1 MAIYHFTTKV
11 HGRADNPKLHALRAL
26 AYRAAKVID
35 LPDIG
40 RKFNY
45 WYKKKEVVATETM
58 LPKYAPSWMNSA
70 IDLWGHV
77 EDKETR
83 DDAQIFREIEAALP
97 IELSLEQQIEIVRRF
112 IEQEMNQDGMCATY
126 AIHDKPGN
134 PHVHIMLTMR
144 ELTPEGTFGKK
155 NRAWNDRTHLQGWRD
170 AWEKHVNDA
179 LAAAGCDARISAK
192 AYKDTN
198 PDLKPTVHLGPV
210 HVGRKDAEST
220 NRRARRVKRN
230 ERIVKSNRLATT
242 YRMRANVGEATP
254 ENLRADALAESL
266 IGDLSSLA
274 TEVQGDIPSSMTPEE
289 AAAYTV
295 VVNQVPNAEVVFAA
309 MEPVRTA
316 MGRVWN
322 WSTFASLSERLDM
335 SKDGFHALLCNELMF
350 FAKRRSTDLMQF
362 SALVEPGKLLRAVT
376 SVRAKVQ
383 FFDQA
388 GAQELGRLQDS
399 LRSYRIAPVVPQPVI
414 APVVPVPVVT
424 QPVVV
429 PVVPAPVAPQPVVA
443 VSPQLDNAQ
452 AYREA
457 LGSFAHLVHGLEGM
471 VQQLTAVSTAL
482 GRKFNPEVLTQ
493 RITRIERE
501 ELQPPSQQ
509 ALMDELWAR
518 DFAYAVRK
526 APERVAAGLA
536 ALPAPKRALF
546 ETVVVAIAASGDSS
560 KARQDV
566 AAGLTYTV
574 QSQHE
579 IQAQWSL
586 RAALSPFQLKDYD
599 DRARFMK
606 SLGMAYAWVDFQKD
620 IQRLAEHGD
629 GWQRAWWREQV
640 DSSFGEQ
647 ATSLMACLP
656 AWYYGGEIKVADMPK
671 SYPLGHYNPPPV
683 HDVSMRAASP
693 EHAPAVAVVEPEPAM
708 VNVISVNG
716 MNMEADTLEDIERI
730 GIEWG
735 CTVEMVN
742 RFKLAYWQSRG
753 EEAWFDTL
761 GTSLRQYN
769 IDLASLIRS
778 PELCQ
783 FGHQLPEDVAYRI
796 ALNFGRIRPDGFEA
810 QASTL
815 PWASPGMVSTTP
827 WAPRQTPRPSPAPYP
842 YRMSDTPFPSLTPK
856 GTDEPT

>member
-274 TEVQGDIPSSMTPEE
+274 TEVQADIQSSMTPEE

-295 VVNQVPNAEVVFAA
+295 VVSKVPNAEAVFAA

-399 LRSYRIAPVVPQPVI
+399 LRSYRIAPVAPQPVI
-414 APVVPVPVVT
+414 APVVPVSVV
-424 QPVVV
+424 
-429 PVVPAPVAPQPVVA
+429 PQPVVA
-443 VSPQLDNAQ
+443 ASPQLDNAQ

-518 DFAYAVRK
+518 DFAYAVR
-526 APERVAAGLA
+526 
-536 ALPAPKRALF
+536 
-546 ETVVVAIAASGDSS
+546 
-560 KARQDV
+560 
-566 AAGLTYTV
+566 
-574 QSQHE
+574 
-579 IQAQWSL
+579 
-586 RAALSPFQLKDYD
+586 
-599 DRARFMK
+599 
-606 SLGMAYAWVDFQKD
+606 
-620 IQRLAEHGD
+620 
-629 GWQRAWWREQV
+629 
-640 DSSFGEQ
+640 
-647 ATSLMACLP
+647 
-656 AWYYGGEIKVADMPK
+656 
-671 SYPLGHYNPPPV
+671 
-683 HDVSMRAASP
+683 
-693 EHAPAVAVVEPEPAM
+693 
-708 VNVISVNG
+708 
-716 MNMEADTLEDIERI
+716 
-730 GIEWG
+730 
-735 CTVEMVN
+735 
-742 RFKLAYWQSRG
+742 
-753 EEAWFDTL
+753 
-761 GTSLRQYN
+761 
-769 IDLASLIRS
+769 
-778 PELCQ
+778 
-783 FGHQLPEDVAYRI
+783 
-796 ALNFGRIRPDGFEA
+796 
-810 QASTL
+810 
-815 PWASPGMVSTTP
+815 
-827 WAPRQTPRPSPAPYP
+827 
-842 YRMSDTPFPSLTPK
+842 
-856 GTDEPT
+856 

>member
-112 IEQEMNQDGMCATY
+112 IEQEINQDGMCATY

-274 TEVQGDIPSSMTPEE
+274 TEVQADIPSSMTPEE

-295 VVNQVPNAEVVFAA
+295 VVSKVPNAEAVFAA

-350 FAKRRSTDLMQF
+350 FAKRRTTDLMQF
-362 SALVEPGKLLRAVT
+362 STLVEPGKLLRAVT

-399 LRSYRIAPVVPQPVI
+399 LRSYRIAPVAPQPVI
-414 APVVPVPVVT
+414 APVVPVPVV
-424 QPVVV
+424 
-429 PVVPAPVAPQPVVA
+429 PQPVVA

-526 APERVAAGLA
+526 TPERVAAGLA
-536 ALPAPKRALF
+536 ALPVHKRALF
-546 ETVVVAIAASGDSS
+546 ETVVIAIAASGDSS

-586 RAALSPFQLKDYD
+586 RAVLSPFQLKDYD
-599 DRARFMK
+599 DRAGFMK

-683 HDVSMRAASP
+683 HDVSMHAAPP
-693 EHAPAVAVVEPEPAM
+693 EHAHAVVEPEPAM
-708 VNVISVNG
+708 ANVISVNG

-735 CTVEMVN
+735 CTVDMVN

-753 EEAWFDTL
+753 EEAWFDAL
-761 GTSLRQYN
+761 GMHLRQYD
-769 IDLASLIRS
+769 IDLASRIRN

-783 FGHQLPEDVAYRI
+783 FGQQLPEDVAYRT
-796 ALNFGRIRPDGFEA
+796 ALNMGRIQPVETHGIEA
-810 QASTL
+810 QAST
-815 PWASPGMVSTTP
+815 PQWASPGMVSTTP

-842 YRMSDTPFPSLTPK
+842 YSLPDTPFPSLAPK
-856 GTDEPT
+856 GTDAPV